1 MRNGRSAV
9 LRVIA
14 ALGSLAVSSAWAAE
28 AGFYFGVTAG
38 QADFDVG
45 NVGRLAPPVLV
56 SVSSGGNPGTFFPP
70 GGVAFVVAADS
81 NSSVDE
87 RDASFSAALGY
98 TFNRYV
104 SVELSYA
111 DLGEATITRVTNFNF
126 GTPLVAP
133 QTLRVNQELSAETLA
148 LTVLGTYPL
157 SERWSLFGRGG
168 YGHSESDIDV
178 RAGFTAPGSTPT
190 RFSQDFDS
198 DDFVVGAGVGYRLSS
213 RWSLRL
219 DYERIFEAGA
229 EQVDV
234 DRVGLSAILRL

>member
-1 MRNGRSAV
+1 MRNGSIAV

-14 ALGSLAVSSAWAAE
+14 ALSGLAVSSAWAAE
-28 AGFYFGVTAG
+28 TGFYFGVNVG

-45 NVGRLAPPVLV
+45 NVARLSPPVLV
-56 SVSSGGNPGTFFPP
+56 PFSSGGNPGTFV
-70 GGVAFVVAADS
+70 GGRFLAVASAS
-81 NSSVDE
+81 SSSVDE
-87 RDASFSAALGY
+87 RDATFAAALGY

-111 DLGEATITRVTNFNF
+111 DLGEATMTSLTNFNF
-126 GTPLVAP
+126 VGNPLLAP
-133 QTLRVNQELSAETLA
+133 QGLRVDQELSAETLA
-148 LTVLGTYPL
+148 ITVLGTYPL

-190 RFSQDFDS
+190 QFSQDFDS